1 MTDKIDPST
10 LSGTE
15 LLLRQRYA
23 KHTLRQEPLQA
34 PVSTSNSESLHTHK
48 QVSKASPASSQ
59 EVVCKSASGRT
70 GVITVL
76 MDSTKYDDAV
86 ITKACTEFN
95 KVHPEQ
101 MSNSYQLPCTYEGIP
116 AGSWVFIEY
125 PEETNGSNQ

>member
-1 MTDKIDPST
+1 MTIDAT
-10 LSGTE
+10 ARI
-15 LLLRQRYA
+15 LLEKYDPNN
-23 KHTLRQEPLQA
+23 KSLQA
-34 PVSTSNSESLHTHK
+34 PVSASNSESLHTHK

-59 EVVCKSASGRT
+59 EVVYRSASGRT

-76 MDSTKYDDAV
+76 MDSTKYDDAI

-101 MSNSYQLPCTYEGIP
+101 MSNSYQIPCTYEGIP

-125 PEETNGSNQ
+125 PKETNGSNK

>member
-1 MTDKIDPST
+1 MID
-10 LSGTE
+10 GTTRI
-15 LLLRQRYA
+15 LLEKYDPTNKA
-23 KHTLRQEPLQA
+23 LQA
-34 PVSTSNSESLHTHK
+34 PAGASNDEALHTHK
-48 QVSKASPASSQ
+48 QTNKAPPVSSR
-59 EVVCKSASGRT
+59 EVVYKSASGRT

-76 MDSTKYDDAV
+76 MDSTKYDDAI

-101 MSNSYQLPCTYEGIP
+101 MSNSYQIPCTYEGIQ